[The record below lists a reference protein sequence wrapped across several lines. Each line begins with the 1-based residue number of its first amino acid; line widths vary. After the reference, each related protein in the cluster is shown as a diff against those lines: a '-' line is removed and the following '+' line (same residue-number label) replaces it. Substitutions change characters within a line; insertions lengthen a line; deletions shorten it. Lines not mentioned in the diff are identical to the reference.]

1 MKLKMKKG
9 GCSNI
14 LEDTPVHLIDN
25 SNVPLADISGR
36 LSVTPQGSWHFVVI
50 DFMVWIS
57 HSQFAICEVFWQFV
71 NEFLHFF

>member
-25 SNVPLADISGR
+25 SNVPLVDISGR
-36 LSVTPQGSWHFVVI
+36 LSVTPQGS
-50 DFMVWIS
+50 
-57 HSQFAICEVFWQFV
+57 
-71 NEFLHFF
+71 